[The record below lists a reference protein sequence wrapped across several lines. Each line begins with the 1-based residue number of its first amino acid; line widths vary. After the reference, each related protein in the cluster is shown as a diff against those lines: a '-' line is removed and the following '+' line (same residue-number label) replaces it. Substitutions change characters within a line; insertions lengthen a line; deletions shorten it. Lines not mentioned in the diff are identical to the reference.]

1 MKTLYFSKQ
10 VSNEFQTL
18 THIMRCPCDQY
29 KTNSS
34 LSTMSSGINE
44 ETEELQEHLIHGPF
58 DPNKYAIT
66 KTVAKGFLNIALL
79 TSNAKQL
86 KDTLSEGPAKNPF
99 YEASITFASISIL
112 LQTTM
117 AILAAFIGKEDI
129 NLEHHQEKATKL
141 NRAIIILAIVTAIDN
156 VLLAAFSNGPQH
168 GY

>member
-1 MKTLYFSKQ
+1 MPKE

-18 THIMRCPCDQY
+18 THPIRNACDQY
-29 KTNSS
+29 TTNSS
-34 LSTMSSGINE
+34 LSTMSSGVNDD
-44 ETEELQEHLIHGPF
+44 TEELQQRDEHLFHETF

-86 KDTLSEGPAKNPF
+86 RDTLSEGPAKNPF
-99 YEASITFASISIL
+99 YEATITFAIISIV

-117 AILAAFIGKEDI
+117 AILAVFIGKEDI
-129 NLEHHQEKATKL
+129 NLEHHQEKATKI
-141 NRAIIILAIVTAIDN
+141 NRALIILAVVTAIDN
-156 VLLAAFSNGPQH
+156 VLLAAFSNGPKH